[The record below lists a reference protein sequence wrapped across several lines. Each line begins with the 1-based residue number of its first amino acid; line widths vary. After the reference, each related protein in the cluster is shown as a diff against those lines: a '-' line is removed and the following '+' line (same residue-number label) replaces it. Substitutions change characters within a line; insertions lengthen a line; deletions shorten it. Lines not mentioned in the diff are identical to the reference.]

1 MRIERD
7 VQDLRAVQHTAEVSP
22 SSLSDELSVSTELEL
37 VEEERIDCI
46 HSGHR
51 YYNSFAVQIET
62 LKNAASRGTSAASG
76 RESLLGTASNTSP
89 SASAQSCR
97 PQAARN
103 NVKTF
108 ISSST
113 RLKYLLNLFFE
124 EYNFL
129 YPCIDR
135 DAFNLQ
141 LQCLLQHYSPDQDC
155 LYLSDAD
162 PEMLIFAAL
171 TCMVLAIAEHIEA
184 DGHFPTDGNPHE
196 RIVRGQAWYRESA
209 RLLSLSSR
217 HADKIINTVRL
228 FMLETLY
235 MLMRES
241 FRRSSQVLCRAVE
254 LSFSLGLN
262 DESTWTSC
270 SCAETRSRRVL
281 WWTIYF
287 FDRRMAYKLGRPY
300 MIRDAEV
307 SVADFTAD
315 IRAMESSR
323 AHLPILLIGD
333 LNASGPIAST
343 PLDCDWIH
351 YLQFNIG
358 WGRLFSKAWD
368 SLYSLTSP
376 RAGIIEEIEIMEALL
391 AKLKRSLPP
400 GMKWQD
406 PVSSSST
413 EADVPDQK
421 VRMRLVIYTRANL
434 LQMLIRN
441 NLHLRGCE
449 KDCEWDS
456 SRSDRSYTTQV
467 CHKLAASTVQA
478 VVSYVR
484 TRRRERSFGTYAT
497 LCIIESLYYMLS
509 LPSTEDNIGA
519 FDLEAT
525 KTLSLEQAWECL
537 NDLSRR
543 QLTIATNALKVL
555 KGIIES
561 RIGNQL
567 SLGEQPTAISLNTQD
582 RQPSVDQVMINNV
595 ASQQED
601 HAKTTGCQDLD
612 FSIDPQFTLP
622 VLPGPEFDDE
632 SLMGTDMGIWSTER
646 MMYT

>member
-1 MRIERD
+1 M
-7 VQDLRAVQHTAEVSP
+7 V
-22 SSLSDELSVSTELEL
+22 
-37 VEEERIDCI
+37 
-46 HSGHR
+46 
-51 YYNSFAVQIET
+51 
-62 LKNAASRGTSAASG
+62 
-76 RESLLGTASNTSP
+76 
-89 SASAQSCR
+89 
-97 PQAARN
+97 
-103 NVKTF
+103 
-108 ISSST
+108 
-113 RLKYLLNLFFE
+113 
-124 EYNFL
+124 
-129 YPCIDR
+129 
-135 DAFNLQ
+135 
-141 LQCLLQHYSPDQDC
+141 
-155 LYLSDAD
+155 
-162 PEMLIFAAL
+162 IFAAL
-171 TCMVLAIAEHIEA
+171 TCMVIAIAEHIEA
-184 DGHFPTDGNPHE
+184 DGHSPTDGSPCK
-196 RIVRGQAWYRESA
+196 RIVRGQAWYREGV

-217 HADKIINTVRL
+217 HADKIMDTVRL

-235 MLMRES
+235 MLMREN
-241 FRRSSQVLCRAVE
+241 FRRSSQALCRAVE

-262 DESTWTSC
+262 DESTWANC
-270 SCAETRSRRVL
+270 SCAETRSRRIL

-323 AHLPILLIGD
+323 VHLPILLTGD
-333 LNASGPIAST
+333 LNPSGPIASI
-343 PLDCDWIH
+343 PLDGDWIH

-376 RAGIIEEIEIMEALL
+376 RAGSIEEIEIMEALL

-406 PVSSSST
+406 PASSSSM
-413 EADVPDQK
+413 EADVPDRK

-449 KDCEWDS
+449 KDGEWDS

-497 LCIIESLYYMLS
+497 LCIIESLHYMLS
-509 LPSTEDNIGA
+509 VPSAEDGIGSD
-519 FDLEAT
+519 DLEAT
-525 KTLSLEQAWECL
+525 KALSLEQAWECL

-561 RIGNQL
+561 RISNPL
-567 SLGEQPTAISLNTQD
+567 SLGEQPATASLNIQD
-582 RQPSVDQVMINNV
+582 HQPPVDQAMINNV
-595 ASQQED
+595 ASQRGASAEI
-601 HAKTTGCQDLD
+601 TGPQDLD

-622 VLPGPEFDDE
+622 VLPGPEVDDE
-632 SLMGTDMGIWSTER
+632 SLMGTDMGIWSTEH